1 MCGKDYSV
9 NGECINCNEC
19 CSVNLPLT
27 RKEYKFFKKVIAVNI
42 KAIRNNYEIFMK
54 KGLYYLRCPF
64 SDLESKQCQIYKDRP
79 TICRIYHCHKELR
92 YDEETIKLA
101 KANTSHNLIDCLPK
115 DIQRNI
121 REGFKKLKEF
131 ENE

>member
-9 NGECINCNEC
+9 NGKCINCNEC

-54 KGLYYLRCPF
+54 KGLYFLRCPF
-64 SDLESKQCQIYKDRP
+64 SSLENKRCQIYKDRP
-79 TICRIYHCHKELR
+79 TICRVYHCHKELK

-121 REGFKKLKEF
+121 KEGFKKLEELK
-131 ENE
+131 NK